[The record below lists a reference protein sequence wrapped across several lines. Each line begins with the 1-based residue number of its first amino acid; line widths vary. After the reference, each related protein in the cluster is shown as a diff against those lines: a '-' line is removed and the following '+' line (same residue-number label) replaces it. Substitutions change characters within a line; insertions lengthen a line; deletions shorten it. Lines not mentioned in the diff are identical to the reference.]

1 MFSDLLGKG
10 GWILILVALVIFG
23 SKRLPDAA
31 KSLGKSIRIF
41 KSEIEDKPSDKSDDS
56 DKPEVL

>member
-1 MFSDLLGKG
+1 MDLFGKG
-10 GWILILVALVIFG
+10 GTILILVALVIFG

-41 KSEIEDKPSDKSDDS
+41 KSELEHKPSDNSEES
-56 DKPEVL
+56 DKPEGQ

>member
-1 MFSDLLGKG
+1 MELFGRG
-10 GWILILVALVIFG
+10 GTILILVALVIFG

-41 KSEIEDKPSDKSDDS
+41 KSELEHKSSDNSEES
-56 DKPEVL
+56 DKPEGQ